1 MQKKLLRI
9 VMLGV
14 IIAGFVALALTST
27 FAAEK
32 KLRYVFVT
40 PATGHEFIQPLI
52 KGMKDAAHSL
62 GVEAD
67 VVGPVGWDLSETVA
81 MAMATIDAGVDG
93 MFAQVGD
100 PTTYRDVALRCKK
113 LGIPFIHTNI
123 WDPTGQTPMDA
134 RVGSSGVSQGE
145 LMGEEMIKYLK
156 PGVKV
161 AFFMHMPH
169 VQLKERLQ
177 GAEKVL
183 REYGITEWEEI
194 VCGSEMTK
202 AIATIES
209 YLLGHPDVAGVYGV
223 DGISTPACATAL
235 GRHREL
241 WGKVHTGGFDLI
253 PATLEGI
260 KKGYVDF
267 TMDQMPYQYG
277 YYPVVIMY
285 LYHKFGIRPA
295 DVDTKV
301 GAVDKTNLEKVIG
314 LVEAGYR

>member
-1 MQKKLLRI
+1 MQKKLLKKI
-9 VMLGV
+9 LLGV
-14 IIAGFVALALTST
+14 IIVAIVALALAPT
-27 FAAEK
+27 FAVGK

-40 PATGHEFIQPLI
+40 PATGHQFIQPLI
-52 KGMKDAAHSL
+52 KGMKDAARAL

-67 VVGPVGWDLSETVA
+67 VVGPVEWDLSKTAA
-81 MAMATIDAGVDG
+81 MAQAAIDAGVDG

-113 LGIPFIHTNI
+113 LGIPFIHANI
-123 WDPTGQTPMDA
+123 TDDTGQTPRDA
-134 RVGSSGVSQGE
+134 FVGSSGVLQGE

-169 VQLKERLQ
+169 VQLKQRLQ

-183 REYGITEWEEI
+183 RKYGITEWEEV

-202 AIATIES
+202 AVATIES

-235 GRHREL
+235 GRKPEL

-277 YYPVVIMY
+277 YHPVVIMY
-285 LYHKFGIRPA
+285 LYDKFGIRPA
-295 DVDTKV
+295 DVITKV
-301 GAVDKTNLEKVIG
+301 GAVDRSNLEGVIK
-314 LVEAGYR
+314 LVEEGYR